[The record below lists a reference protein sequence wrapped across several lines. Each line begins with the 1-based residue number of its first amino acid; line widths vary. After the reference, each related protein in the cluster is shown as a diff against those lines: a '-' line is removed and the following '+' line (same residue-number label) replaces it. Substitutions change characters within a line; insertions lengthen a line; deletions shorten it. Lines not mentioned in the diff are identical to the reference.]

1 MGGWSPIHYLC
12 TVIGKTFIMNSPVG
26 KCYIPPCPVKRV
38 LIPDPFST
46 PQAKAADKQ
55 QLCPKVDFRTFL
67 QRPPVNTTN
76 KHSRL
81 PVPLIWIC
89 PDMPGYI
96 FQLLFTSRKQ
106 LALKT
111 GSYLLVREDSTERQR
126 PTERCSAPGLA
137 PRGSRPWSGH
147 RPRAGAR
154 LRLAPSRF
162 SSSSCLPADPL
173 PNGLLGRAQ
182 SPGKSPLSSESCA
195 LPPCPPNM
203 TPCVGEEDR
212 RPL

>member
-1 MGGWSPIHYLC
+1 MGGWSPIHYWC
-12 TVIGKTFIMNSPVG
+12 TVIGKTFTMPSSVG

-89 PDMPGYI
+89 PDMPGYF
-96 FQLLFTSRKQ
+96 FQLLFTSRGQ

-111 GSYLLVREDSTERQR
+111 GTHLLVREDTTERQR
-126 PTERCSAPGLA
+126 PTERCPAPELPLRRPGQCQRLAGRREPPLERAPFADWSPAAVGTFPLLA
-137 PRGSRPWSGH
+137 PPAVCLRIRSQTASWDRHKVLGSP
-147 RPRAGAR
+147 P
-154 LRLAPSRF
+154 LAVSRVL
-162 SSSSCLPADPL
+162 SPPAAP
-173 PNGLLGRAQ
+173 
-182 SPGKSPLSSESCA
+182 
-195 LPPCPPNM
+195 
-203 TPCVGEEDR
+203 
-212 RPL
+212 

>member
-1 MGGWSPIHYLC
+1 MGGWNPIHYWC
-12 TVIGKTFIMNSPVG
+12 TVIGKTFIMHSPVG

-89 PDMPGYI
+89 PDMPGYF
-96 FQLLFTSRKQ
+96 FQLLFTSRGQ
-106 LALKT
+106 LALNT
-111 GSYLLVREDSTERQR
+111 GSYLLVREDTTERQR
-126 PTERCSAPGLA
+126 PTERCPAPGLLPCRPGTRRCLVGLGEPPLERAPSTGWSPAAVGTFPLLAPPAVCLRIRSKTASWDRHKVLGSPLLPVSRVLCPPA
-137 PRGSRPWSGH
+137 PR
-147 RPRAGAR
+147 
-154 LRLAPSRF
+154 
-162 SSSSCLPADPL
+162 
-173 PNGLLGRAQ
+173 
-182 SPGKSPLSSESCA
+182 
-195 LPPCPPNM
+195 
-203 TPCVGEEDR
+203 T
-212 RPL
+212 